1 MAITTLQEYVSAT
14 ESALFNNPPRNSPA
28 YADDP
33 IRMWRY
39 YMRNFG
45 AGLAYFD
52 ETKTHGIV
60 SGLYS
65 GWFMRL
71 EFNSNRP
78 DVNAKEFFEWIHSA
92 EREMRAHLTQRAPD
106 VWWASASRTVLPAPA
121 TIRR

>member
-1 MAITTLQEYVSAT
+1 MTITTLQEYVSAT
-14 ESALFNNPPRNSPA
+14 ESALFKNPPRNSPA

-45 AGLAYFD
+45 AGLAYYD
-52 ETKTHGIV
+52 EAKIHGIV

-78 DVNAKEFFEWIHSA
+78 NINNKEFVEWIKSA
-92 EREMRAHLTQRAPD
+92 EREMRAHLTKRALDEKPSS
-106 VWWASASRTVLPAPA
+106 VFSSPQLLAAFRH
-121 TIRR
+121 